1 MDIGS
6 PLEPRLLE
14 LLSLHKVGTLIKTQ
28 KENPEPKRCF
38 PPQLKGDVDKIPP
51 QKEESHL
58 QHWLRFGE
66 EGLWCCGFSRV
77 AVAFSSYDGDLSLP
91 LGLALGS
98 PIFPSGCEGKLGVA
112 LESLQGL
119 RDLT

>member
-38 PPQLKGDVDKIPP
+38 PPQLTGDVDKIPP

-66 EGLWCCGFSRV
+66 EGLWCWDRRRLSRIPCPQ
-77 AVAFSSYDGDLSLP
+77 AVGSLST
-91 LGLALGS
+91 ATAS
-98 PIFPSGCEGKLGVA
+98 HTA
-112 LESLQGL
+112 
-119 RDLT
+119 